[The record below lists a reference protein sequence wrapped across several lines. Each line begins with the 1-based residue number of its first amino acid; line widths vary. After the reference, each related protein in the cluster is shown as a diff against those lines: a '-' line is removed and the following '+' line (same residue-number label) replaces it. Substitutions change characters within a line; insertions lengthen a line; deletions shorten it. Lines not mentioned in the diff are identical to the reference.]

1 MLTRSRIKAILKL
14 STGILSG
21 AAASSSALLIIY
33 MVVWYFQYRLP
44 AAPPR
49 LIDLRSDSGEKPYY
63 VCLCAALADNPHGF
77 PGHSYVAFS
86 RSLPC
91 NLIEADS
98 IGRVPCRF
106 QDQASALFQPV
117 PGMIM
122 NKAAPGNLRNFNALV
137 AVVDENT
144 YQRCLARV
152 SLWQDCPF
160 QVGKSD
166 CVAFTNSIAAVLNL
180 KLPSQR
186 LVYPQDYVKEL
197 KDLNCTSR
205 TTQTIHCT
213 YGTLTAEPSQ
223 QISTLQV
230 RRRFTEDRP
239 FFYPGILRTN
249 LNL

>member
-1 MLTRSRIKAILKL
+1 MLTRSRIKAVLKL

-49 LIDLRSDSGEKPYY
+49 LIDLRADSGAKPYY

-86 RSLPC
+86 RSLPF
-91 NLIEADS
+91 NLTEAES

-106 QDQASALFQPV
+106 QDQAWALFQPV
-117 PGMIM
+117 PGMVM
-122 NKAAPGNLRNFNALV
+122 NRAAQGNLRNFNALV
-137 AVVDENT
+137 AVVDEDA

-152 SLWQDCPF
+152 LLWQDRPF

-166 CVAFTNSIAAVLNL
+166 CVALTNSIAEVLNL
-180 KLPSQR
+180 KLPDQKII
-186 LVYPQDYVKEL
+186 YPQDYVKEL
-197 KDLNCTSR
+197 KDLNCFSITDR
-205 TTQTIHCT
+205 KLQFT
-213 YGTLTAEPSQ
+213 YGTLQAEPLLNM
-223 QISTLQV
+223 STIGSGKPFK
-230 RRRFTEDRP
+230 RASRFS
-239 FFYPGILRTN
+239 I
-249 LNL
+249 

>member
-1 MLTRSRIKAILKL
+1 MLTRSRIKAVLKL

-49 LIDLRSDSGEKPYY
+49 LIDLRADSGAKPYY

-77 PGHSYVAFS
+77 PGHSYVTFS
-86 RSLPC
+86 RSLPF
-91 NLIEADS
+91 NLTEAES

-106 QDQASALFQPV
+106 QDQAWALFQPV
-117 PGMIM
+117 PGMVM
-122 NKAAPGNLRNFNALV
+122 NRAAQGNLRNFNALV
-137 AVVDENT
+137 AVVDEDA

-166 CVAFTNSIAAVLNL
+166 CVAFTNSIAEVLYL

-197 KDLNCTSR
+197 KDLNCFSVTDR
-205 TTQTIHCT
+205 KLRFT
-213 YGTLTAEPSQ
+213 YGTLQAEPLLNM
-223 QISTLQV
+223 STIGSGTPLK
-230 RRRFTEDRP
+230 RASRFS
-239 FFYPGILRTN
+239 L
-249 LNL
+249 